1 MFERICISA
10 NEPDGKLF
18 DLGFLAESMIF
29 YNEVHV
35 ILNASSFDGL
45 TKQIGAELFLELVA
59 QGFLYVHFSEDMV
72 AAITINKGSS
82 YAHYDIGLIRSSRT
96 DLDSVAYDAFVAA
109 TGKSGRGR
117 RLARRLISQVDVF
130 TYPSDMIESITQD
143 MLEGTYLEA
152 YVRRRLSRAH
162 PGVQSE
168 ILDRIFYKFHSIPG
182 GGLHLVTNLN
192 MTAASFDI
200 SEFTDPSSV
209 LALYGASVAEMTV
222 WAKLDSEAV
231 LTTRKED
238 MAQSRFNA
246 LLRRRSVSAIK
257 LDAFQE
263 LVLDDA
269 RAIRE
274 AVNTHTARFKE
285 ILPVLEKSRKFR
297 GWLTGQPTNSDL
309 IKAYL
314 RAATAETWID
324 RLSTRASRW
333 SIFTTA
339 GIAADVLGAG
349 GVGTIGGVAL
359 SAFDAFMLD
368 KLIGGWKP
376 NQFVEGSLRSFLGD

>member
-10 NEPDGKLF
+10 NEPDGRLF

-35 ILNASSFDGL
+35 ILNASSLGGL

-59 QGFLYVHFSEDMV
+59 QGFLYLHFSEDMV
-72 AAITINKGSS
+72 AAITTNKGST

-96 DLDSVAYDAFVAA
+96 DLDSVANDAFVAV

-117 RLARRLISQVDVF
+117 RLAHRLISQVDAF
-130 TYPSDMIESITQD
+130 KYPSEMIASITTD

-152 YVRRRLSRAH
+152 YIRRRLGRSH
-162 PGVQSE
+162 PGARSE
-168 ILDRIFYKFHSIPG
+168 ILDRIVYKFHSMPG
-182 GGLHLVTNLN
+182 GGFHLITNLN
-192 MTAASFDI
+192 ILAAGLDI
-200 SEFTDPSSV
+200 SEFTDPSSM

-222 WAKLDSEAV
+222 WARLDSEAV

-246 LLRRRSVSAIK
+246 LLQRRSASAMR

-274 AVNTHTARFKE
+274 AVNTHPDKFNE

-297 GWLTGQPTNSDL
+297 EWLTGQPTNSDI
-309 IKAYL
+309 IKSYL

-324 RLSTRASRW
+324 RLSTKASRW

-349 GVGTIGGVAL
+349 GVGTMGGVAL

-368 KLIGGWKP
+368 KLVGGWKP
-376 NQFVEGSLRSFLGD
+376 SQFVEGSLRGFLGN